1 MLLCLQKETEWGVIE
16 ELLYFSQDERLR
28 LQGKQ
33 KKDAKSDKMKSVGK
47 ERIPNQPLLIILQSM
62 LLFNA
67 EFLDS
72 VEVYFWWWPLE
83 FVGTWSKPLY
93 TIILPVSSNPSTLF
107 KSKSLEECYISRK
120 YKVFCSSFANWCY
133 QKTWNL
139 NMEHK
144 PSS

>member
-1 MLLCLQKETEWGVIE
+1 MIE

-72 VEVYFWWWPLE
+72 VEVYFW
-83 FVGTWSKPLY
+83 
-93 TIILPVSSNPSTLF
+93 
-107 KSKSLEECYISRK
+107 
-120 YKVFCSSFANWCY
+120 
-133 QKTWNL
+133 
-139 NMEHK
+139 
-144 PSS
+144 